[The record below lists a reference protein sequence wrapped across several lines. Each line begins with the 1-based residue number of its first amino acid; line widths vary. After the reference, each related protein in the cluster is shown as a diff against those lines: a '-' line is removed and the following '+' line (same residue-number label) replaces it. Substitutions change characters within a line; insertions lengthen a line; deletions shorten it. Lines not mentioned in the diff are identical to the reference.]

1 MSENSYS
8 EHLKSILDLFSKK
21 AENGEEIT
29 SEELR
34 REAEKQGLS
43 EEETEILFDVLEDS
57 LLITEEE
64 TDDEFFADEEENPE
78 NEYYEDGGE
87 EESRNDGDILPSA
100 GGGKSAGASDA
111 VKQYLKE
118 IGSYPLL
125 TKEEELET
133 AKKVAEGDP
142 EAKQKMI
149 ISNLRLVVSVAKNY
163 TNRGLNLLDLI
174 QEGNIGLIRA
184 VEKFDYTKGN
194 RFSTYA
200 TWWIR
205 QAVNRAIAEHSR
217 DIRLPVHLN
226 EEITKINRARK
237 HLTQELNREP
247 TYEELAEATGLAKER
262 IEEIDR
268 VNVATVSL
276 DNTTSDD
283 DNASTVSDFIPDDS
297 AIDPA
302 RYAKDNVLKEQIDR
316 VLKEL
321 PEREEKIIRMRYGLD
336 GGEPK
341 TLQVVGEECHVTRE
355 RIRQIEAKAIRRLHH
370 ILANKQE
377 FKDLKD

>member
-8 EHLKSILDLFSKK
+8 EHLQSILAKYEEK
-21 AENGEEIT
+21 ADNGEEI
-29 SEELR
+29 SMEEVR
-34 REAEKQGLS
+34 KEAEKEGLS
-43 EEETEILFDVLEDS
+43 DEEIEKLFDVLEES
-57 LLITEEE
+57 LLLTAEEDS
-64 TDDEFFADEEENPE
+64 TDDEDYYEDEEEE
-78 NEYYEDGGE
+78 EHHE
-87 EESRNDGDILPSA
+87 EEVFIPSTDTSK
-100 GGGKSAGASDA
+100 GGGASDA

-125 TKEEELET
+125 TKEEEIET

-237 HLTQELNREP
+237 NLTQELNREP
-247 TYEELAEATGLAKER
+247 TYEEIAKRTGLAKER
-262 IEEIDR
+262 VEEIDR
-268 VNVATVSL
+268 VNVSTVSL

-283 DNASTVSDFIPDDS
+283 DNASTVSDFIPDDN

-302 RYAKDNVLKEQIDR
+302 RYAKDNVLKEQIDK

-321 PEREEKIIRMRYGLD
+321 PAREEKIIRMRYGLD

>member
-1 MSENSYS
+1 MTDMEYSEN
-8 EHLKSILDLFSKK
+8 LKAILEEFGKK
-21 AENGEEIT
+21 ADNGEQIT
-29 SEELR
+29 SEEILE
-34 REAEKQGLS
+34 EAEKRGLS
-43 EEETEILFDVLEDS
+43 DEEEEILFDVLQETALVTDEDPDQDDFYDAGAEDEQ
-57 LLITEEE
+57 EEE
-64 TDDEFFADEEENPE
+64 
-78 NEYYEDGGE
+78 EDGYEGE
-87 EESRNDGDILPSA
+87 THTP
-100 GGGKSAGASDA
+100 KSSGSSDA

-118 IGSYPLL
+118 IGSIPLL
-125 TKEEELET
+125 SKEEELEV
-133 AKKVAEGDP
+133 AKLVAEGDT

-149 ISNLRLVVSVAKNY
+149 NSNLRLVVSVAKNF
-163 TNRGLNLLDLI
+163 TNRGLSLLDLI

-205 QAVNRAIAEHSR
+205 QAVNRAIAEQSR
-217 DIRLPVHLN
+217 EIRLPVHLN
-226 EEITKINRARK
+226 EEITKINRARRN
-237 HLTQELNREP
+237 LTQELNREP
-247 TYEELAEATGLAKER
+247 TYDELEEATGLAKER

-268 VNVATVSL
+268 VNVSTVSL

-283 DNASTVSDFIPDDS
+283 DNASTVSDFIADES

-302 RYAKDNVLKEQIDR
+302 RYATNKVLKEQIEK

-355 RIRQIEAKAIRRLHH
+355 RIRQIEAKAIRRLHY

-377 FKDLKD
+377 FKDLKE